1 MPTRY
6 QIREEQVKEIKTER
20 KKNKD
25 KNADQRLKA
34 LLLHAEGKTRA
45 EIAEKTDFAKT
56 YISVLVAKYCT
67 KGLSAIVENHYH
79 GNHRNLSFVEEEE
92 LLEVFR
98 KAAEA
103 GQIVEVSEIKRAYEE
118 KLGRSL
124 GNHHGQIYY
133 VLHRHGWRKVMPR
146 GQHPNKASE
155 EAIEASKKL
164 TQPSGMR
171 WQILTQE
178 RSG

>member
-1 MPTRY
+1 MPRRY
-6 QIREEQVKEIKTER
+6 HISKEQVEEIEKER

-25 KNADQRLKA
+25 KNVDQRLKA
-34 LLLHAEGKTRA
+34 LILHAEGKKRA

-56 YISVLVAKYCT
+56 YISVLVSKYCT
-67 KGLSAIVENHYH
+67 KGLSAIVENHYN
-79 GNHRNLSFVEEEE
+79 GNHRNLSFTEEEE
-92 LLEVFR
+92 LLKPFR
-98 KAAEA
+98 KAADA

-124 GNHHGQIYY
+124 ESHHGQIYY

-146 GQHPNKASE
+146 SQHPNKASE

-164 TQPSGMR
+164 TQSSRMK
-171 WQILTQE
+171 WEILTQE
-178 RSG
+178 KFD